1 MCNKLNVFW
10 EKKKKRRCGHLLI
23 AAPTETEIVIHD
35 EL

>member
-1 MCNKLNVFW
+1 MYFEK
-10 EKKKKRRCGHLLI
+10 KKKKRRCGHLLI